1 MSFPSTNVSVMSRT
15 ELKTLVDRCTPA
27 DKRFLLA
34 YLRSKDPD
42 FRRKLVMAD
51 RDIEGG
57 RGVRLR
63 ATRRGL
69 VRLTRTVA

>member
-1 MSFPSTNVSVMSRT
+1 MSRT

-51 RDIEGG
+51 RDIESGEISHG
-57 RGVRLR
+57 AARL
-63 ATRRGL
+63 L
-69 VRLTRTVA
+69 RT